1 MLGGLIGAKRRHID
15 LDNRMTIA
23 PQQSV
28 FGPKVQKDRRIGQLV
43 LL

>member
-1 MLGGLIGAKRRHID
+1 MLGGLIGAKRRYID
-15 LDNRMTIA
+15 LDYRVTIA

-28 FGPKVQKDRRIGQLV
+28 FGPKVQKDRGIGQLV